1 MIKTDKI
8 INLRKIHIKEN
19 KEELKEIG
27 KKQPLLLGIYS
38 SKENKF
44 QIIKHNKL
52 YLKI

>member
-1 MIKTDKI
+1 MIKKDKI

-19 KEELKEIG
+19 KEELRGIA
-27 KKQPLLLGIYS
+27 KKQPLLLEIYN
-38 SKENKF
+38 SKKNKF